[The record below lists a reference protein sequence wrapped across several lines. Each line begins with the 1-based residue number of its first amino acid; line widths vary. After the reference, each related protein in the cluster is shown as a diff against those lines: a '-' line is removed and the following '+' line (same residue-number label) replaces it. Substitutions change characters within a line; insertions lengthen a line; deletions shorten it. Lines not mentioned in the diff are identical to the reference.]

1 MWGDRTGRE
10 PVNARSPL
18 AMRRVASLIGVALSL
33 FALALLVVTGQDN
46 IWAYAIIA
54 ALAVG
59 GLADAYVIGR
69 HMHSGQRHHQT

>member
-10 PVNARSPL
+10 PANARSPL
-18 AMRRVASLIGVALSL
+18 AMRRLASLIGVALSL
-33 FALALLVVTGQDN
+33 LALPLLVVMGAHN
-46 IWAYAIIA
+46 VWAYAVV

-69 HMHSGQRHHQT
+69 HLHAEHRHHPS

>member
-10 PVNARSPL
+10 PANARSPL

-33 FALALLVVTGQDN
+33 LALALLVAMGEDTV
-46 IWAYAIIA
+46 WAYAVIA

-59 GLADAYVIGR
+59 GLIDAYVIGR
-69 HMHSGQRHHQT
+69 HIHSEHRHHPT